1 MSTLF
6 KHSSGRC
13 FWVGNLTAENCQGNS
28 PRFPVVIG
36 EVNPRRLQL
45 VRDSVLLV
53 DTERVEDKSQGR
65 LDLSHFTLFEDRATK
80 EIVLVY
86 PRSHNAYKSQE
97 WATVRIAV
105 K

>member
-13 FWVGNLTAENCQGNS
+13 FWVGNLTTENCQGNS

-36 EVNPRRLQL
+36 EVNPRRLKL
-45 VRDSVLLV
+45 VRDCVMLV

-65 LDLSHFTLFEDRATK
+65 FDPSHFTLFEDRATK

-86 PRSHNAYKSQE
+86 PRSHNAWKSQA

-105 K
+105 E